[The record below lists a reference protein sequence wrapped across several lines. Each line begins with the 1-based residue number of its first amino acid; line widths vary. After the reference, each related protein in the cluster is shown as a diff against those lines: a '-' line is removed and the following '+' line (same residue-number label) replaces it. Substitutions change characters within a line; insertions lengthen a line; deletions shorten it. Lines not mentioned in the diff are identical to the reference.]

1 MSKKK
6 KTINEFNT
14 WGVTSKAPV
23 YKISLA
29 PNYVTN
35 ADAKLKQDYFYQKAE
50 ENETMYEKLR
60 LVADLDKMKP
70 YIERVFMDL
79 TNMRNMLEKAIDDIV
94 ATNEQKRTMKD
105 IQKTI
110 DKFNVTLYSDIVPK
124 LDELAMEEGAFAKF
138 QEEKI

>member
-6 KTINEFNT
+6 KVLNEFNT

-50 ENETMYEKLR
+50 ENETMFEKLR
-60 LVADLDKMKP
+60 LVADLDKLKP

-79 TNMRNMLEKAIDDIV
+79 TNMRNMLEKAIDDNI
-94 ATNEQKRTMKD
+94 ATNDQKRT
-105 IQKTI
+105 
-110 DKFNVTLYSDIVPK
+110 V
-124 LDELAMEEGAFAKF
+124 
-138 QEEKI
+138 

>member
-6 KTINEFNT
+6 KVLNEFNT

-50 ENETMYEKLR
+50 ENETMFEKLR
-60 LVADLDKMKP
+60 LVADLDKLKP

-79 TNMRNMLEKAIDDIV
+79 TNMRNMLEKAIDDNI
-94 ATNEQKRTMKD
+94 ATNDQKRTMKD
-105 IQKTI
+105 IQKMI
-110 DKFNVTLYSDIVPK
+110 DKFNMSLYSEIVPK
-124 LDELAMEEGAFAKF
+124 LDELAMEGGAFNKF
-138 QEEKI
+138 EEKKI